1 MMTWKA
7 ACELLDLPDDHDL
20 DAVQPA
26 FRRAARR
33 WHPDSSCDSTTT
45 ELFVQA
51 QEAYER
57 LTDHRD
63 TPDDEDTGEGQA
75 EPGLRRRRRTRK
87 PKRHRRDHVGDANFI
102 FTWRTVTTT
111 YAQGTVT
118 RTVREGSFNLGPIVA
133 ILRAISAQYEDDDD
147 EKGDEDDE

>member
-7 ACELLDLPDDHDL
+7 ACELLELADDHDL
-20 DAVQPA
+20 DEVQPA

-57 LTDHRD
+57 LTHHRD
-63 TPDDEDTGEGQA
+63 TPDDEDSDEGQH
-75 EPGLRRRRRTRK
+75 EPGLRHHRRTRK
-87 PKRHRRDHVGDANFI
+87 PRHRHDDNDGVENFI

-111 YAQGTVT
+111 YERGTVT
-118 RTVREGSFNLGPIVA
+118 RTVRDGSFNLGPIVA
-133 ILRAISAQYEDDDD
+133 ILRAIATQYEVDDDD
-147 EKGDEDDE
+147 DDVE